1 MRTTFYKFIN
11 IIKYINIHPLA
22 RRHKFISYFKLI
34 KWQLAQY
41 INPRERIVSFTNKT
55 FLAVSKGMTGA
66 TGNIYLGLHEFND
79 MGFLLHFLRE
89 GDVFFDIGANIGS
102 YTILASGHCKAK
114 TICFEPIKTTFKTL
128 QKNINLNQ
136 LHDLAIAKNMGL
148 GELKSMLTFTNSM
161 DTVNHVVTASDNSR
175 HVSDVAVYPADFFL
189 NDYDCPA
196 LVKIDVEG
204 YEAWVLKGM
213 PIILKN
219 TNLKA
224 VIIELNGSGY
234 KYDIDEIQIHAALL
248 KLNFQPYDY
257 NPFTRILTPLK
268 SFGTANTIY
277 IREISFVEIRV
288 KNADK
293 IHLFSESF

>member
-1 MRTTFYKFIN
+1 MRLIFSRFLNIVNFIN
-11 IIKYINIHPLA
+11 VHPLA
-22 RRHKFISYFKLI
+22 KKHKTISYFKLL
-34 KWQLAQY
+34 KWQLSQF
-41 INPRERIVSFTNKT
+41 INPRERIVPFTNKT

-128 QKNINLNQ
+128 QKNIDLNQ
-136 LHDLAIAKNMGL
+136 LHDLVIAKNMGL
-148 GELKSMLTFTNSM
+148 GESESMLTFTNSM
-161 DTVNHVVTASDNSR
+161 DTVNHVVTASNNSR

-213 PIILKN
+213 PLILKN

-224 VIIELNGSGY
+224 IIIELNGSGH

-248 KLNFQPYDY
+248 KLNFQPYNY
-257 NPFTRILTPLK
+257 NPFTRSFTRLK

>member
-1 MRTTFYKFIN
+1 MRTTFYRIVN
-11 IIKYINIHPLA
+11 IVNYINVHPLA
-22 RRHKFISYFKLI
+22 KRHKFLSYFI
-34 KWQLAQY
+34 FIRWQLVQFF
-41 INPRERIVSFTNKT
+41 NPIERIVSFTDKT

-89 GDVFFDIGANIGS
+89 TDLFFDIGANIGS

-114 TICFEPIKTTFKTL
+114 SICFEPINTTFKTL
-128 QKNINLNQ
+128 QKNIDLNQ
-136 LHDLAIAKNMGL
+136 LQDVAIAKNIGI
-148 GELKSMLTFTNSM
+148 GDSESMKTFTNSM
-161 DTVNHVVTASDNSR
+161 DTVNHVVTASDNSSL
-175 HVSDVAVYPADFFL
+175 VSNIAVYPADYFL
-189 NDYDCPA
+189 NEYDCPA

-204 YEAWVLKGM
+204 YEAPVLKGM
-213 PIILKN
+213 PLILQHQ
-219 TNLKA
+219 NLKA
-224 VIIELNGSGY
+224 IIIELNGSGQRY
-234 KYDIDEIQIHAALL
+234 GVDEMDIHDTLL
-248 KLNFQPYDY
+248 ELSFLPYSY

-277 IREISFVEIRV
+277 IRDISFVEMRV

>member
-1 MRTTFYKFIN
+1 MRTTFYRVID
-11 IIKYINIHPLA
+11 ILRYINIHPLA
-22 RRHKFISYFKLI
+22 RRHKFIAYFKFI
-34 KWQLAQY
+34 KWQLAQF
-41 INPRERIVSFTNKT
+41 INPRERMVSFTDKT

-89 GDVFFDIGANIGS
+89 TDVFFDIGANIGS

-114 TICFEPIKTTFKTL
+114 SVCFEPIKTTYEAL
-128 QKNINLNQ
+128 QKNISLN
-136 LHDLAIAKNMGL
+136 DLQELVVAKNIGI
-148 GELKSMLTFTNSM
+148 GEAKSILTFTNSM
-161 DTVNHVVTASDNSR
+161 DTINHVVTASDNSR
-175 HVSDVAVYPADFFL
+175 NVSDIAVYPADFFL

-213 PIILKN
+213 PLILKN

-224 VIIELNGSGY
+224 IIIELNGSGH

-257 NPFTRILTPLK
+257 NPFTRSLTRLK

-277 IREISFVEIRV
+277 IREISFAEMRV

>member
-1 MRTTFYKFIN
+1 MKTIFDRIVN
-11 IIKYINIHPLA
+11 IVNYINVHPLA
-22 RRHKFISYFKLI
+22 KKHKFISYLKFI
-34 KWQLAQY
+34 NWQLAQF

-55 FLAVSKGMTGA
+55 FLAVKKGMTGA
-66 TGNIYLGLHEFND
+66 TGNIYLGLHEFSD

-89 GDVFFDIGANIGS
+89 TDVFFHIGANIGS

-114 TICFEPIKTTFKTL
+114 SVCFEPINTTFKTL
-128 QKNINLNQ
+128 QKNIDLNQ
-136 LHDLAIAKNMGL
+136 LQDLATAKNIGI
-148 GELKSMLTFTNSM
+148 GEVESILTFTNSM
-161 DTVNHVVTASDNSR
+161 DTINHVVKEYQNSKF
-175 HVSDVAVYPADFFL
+175 VTEVPVYPADIFL
-189 NDYDCPA
+189 KDFNCPI

-213 PIILKN
+213 PLILKD

-224 VIIELNGSGY
+224 IIIELNGSGY
-234 KYDIDEIQIHAALL
+234 KYDIDEIQIHAELL

-277 IREISFVEIRV
+277 VREISFVEIRV